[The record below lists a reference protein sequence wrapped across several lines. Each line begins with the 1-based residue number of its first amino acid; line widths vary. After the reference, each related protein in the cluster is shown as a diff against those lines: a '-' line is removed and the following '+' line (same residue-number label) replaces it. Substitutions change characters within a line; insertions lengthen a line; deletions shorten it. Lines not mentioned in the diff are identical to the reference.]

1 MILPPPARIPHLCT
15 ACIPLAFLLY
25 RITGRRIVVAVG
37 GRPSRLSIPGGEH
50 AIDSDDLFSMERAP
64 GKTLMV
70 GAAYIALECAG
81 FLTALGFDVTIMVR
95 SILLRGFDRE
105 CSEAI
110 GEYMKEGGTNF
121 IYGKTPQ
128 SIEKLEDGRFKVT
141 WEGGD
146 DIFDTVFAAIGECL
160 CPCTLC
166 VLCVCVPLYH
176 GGPCQLMLPLRC

>member
-1 MILPPPARIPHLCT
+1 M
-15 ACIPLAFLLY
+15 
-25 RITGRRIVVAVG
+25 AVG
-37 GRPSRLSIPGGEH
+37 GRPARLSIPGGEH
-50 AIDSDDLFSMERAP
+50 AIDSDDIFSMERAP

-121 IYGKTPQ
+121 MYGKTPQ

-141 WEGGD
+141 WDGGD
-146 DIFDTVFAAIGECL
+146 DIFDTVFAAIGEC
-160 CPCTLC
+160 
-166 VLCVCVPLYH
+166 VPLYCVCLR
-176 GGPCQLMLPLRC
+176 PSTIAFLILLAVFTCPFLLMLPLACATLPLPFSYCLQCVYKLSTLIRSE